1 MLDSLTPMFADVAA
15 PGSPWARISVITLSI
30 AGISALHYWTA
41 PIQPMWHG
49 IYQHLYYVP
58 VILAAY
64 WYGVP
69 GGLAAATV
77 TAALYA
83 PHIMTWRREQ
93 SFLASQFT
101 GLVVFYVTAVVVGIL
116 SSTQQRLLRQ
126 YRDTAASL
134 QQANEDLRSSFEQ
147 LQRSERLAS
156 LGEIAAGLAHEVKNP
171 LSAIK
176 GAIEI
181 VQGRATPASPE
192 AEFAAIAV
200 RELARI
206 ESLLGDFLAYA
217 RPREPQRS
225 PVSIGALI
233 ERVLPVLAPVAQ
245 QSDVTLEVA
254 GAGGPFIVNV
264 DAEQVS
270 QVFFNVILNAIQAS
284 RPGGRVRVD
293 VERAHD
299 AVRVNVADNG
309 RGIPAHVASRIF
321 EPFFTTKAG
330 GTGLGLPIAQRII
343 AAHGGSIALTGTDS
357 GPGATFRLTLP
368 LAAPPVR
375 PGQPVEI

>member
-1 MLDSLTPMFADVAA
+1 MLADVAA
-15 PGSPWARISVITLSI
+15 QGKPLPRISAVTLSI

-69 GGLAAATV
+69 GGLAAATL
-77 TAALYA
+77 TAVLYV
-83 PHIMTWRREQ
+83 PHITTWRHEQ

-101 GLVVFYVTAVVVGIL
+101 ALVVFYATAAVVGIL

-134 QQANEDLRSSFEQ
+134 HQANEDLRTSFEQ

-156 LGEIAAGLAHEVKNP
+156 LGEIAAGLAHEVRNP

-206 ESLLGDFLAYA
+206 DSLLGDFLAYA

-225 PVSIGALI
+225 LVSVDALI

-245 QSDVTLEVA
+245 RANVQLQVNGLE
-254 GAGGPFIVNV
+254 GPRVVNV
-264 DAEQVS
+264 DVEQVS
-270 QVFFNVILNAIQAS
+270 QVFFNVILNAIQATEA
-284 RPGGRVRVD
+284 GGHVRIDVDRARDALRVD
-293 VERAHD
+293 VVD
-299 AVRVNVADNG
+299 DG
-309 RGIPAHVASRIF
+309 PGIPAHMASRIF
-321 EPFFTTKAG
+321 EPFYTTKAG

-343 AAHGGSIALTGTDS
+343 AAHGGSITLTAAENSGGT
-357 GPGATFRLTLP
+357 TFRLMLP
-368 LAAPPVR
+368 LAPPELR
-375 PGQPVEI
+375 AGHLLEA

>member
-1 MLDSLTPMFADVAA
+1 MFADVAA
-15 PGSPWARISVITLSI
+15 QGKSLPRISAVTLSI

-58 VILAAY
+58 VIFAAY

-69 GGLAAATV
+69 GGLAAATL
-77 TAALYA
+77 TAVLYV
-83 PHIMTWRREQ
+83 PHITTWRHEQ

-134 QQANEDLRSSFEQ
+134 QQANEDLRASFEQ

-156 LGEIAAGLAHEVKNP
+156 LGEIAAGLAHEVRNP

-206 ESLLGDFLAYA
+206 DSLLGDFLAYA

-225 PVSIGALI
+225 LVSVDALI

-245 QSDVTLEVA
+245 RANVQLQVNGL
-254 GAGGPFIVNV
+254 GGPLVVNV
-264 DAEQVS
+264 DVEQVS
-270 QVFFNVILNAIQAS
+270 QVFFNVILNAIQATDA
-284 RPGGRVRVD
+284 GGYVRID
-293 VERAHD
+293 VNQARD
-299 AVRVNVADNG
+299 ALRIDVADDG
-309 RGIPAHVASRIF
+309 PGIPAHMASRIF
-321 EPFFTTKAG
+321 EPFYTTKAG

-343 AAHGGSIALTGTDS
+343 AAHGGSITLTAAENSRGT
-357 GPGATFRLTLP
+357 TFRLMLP
-368 LAAPPVR
+368 LASPELRAGHPL
-375 PGQPVEI
+375 EA

>member
-1 MLDSLTPMFADVAA
+1 MFADVPA
-15 PGSPWARISVITLSI
+15 PRTGSTRISTVALSLV
-30 AGISALHYWTA
+30 GISALHYWTA

-69 GGLAAATV
+69 GGIAAATV
-77 TAALYA
+77 TAVLYV
-83 PHIMTWRREQ
+83 PHIMTWRHAQ

-116 SSTQQRLLRQ
+116 STAQQRLLRQ
-126 YRDTAASL
+126 YRDAAASL
-134 QQANEDLRSSFEQ
+134 QHANEDLRASFEQ

-171 LSAIK
+171 LSSIR

-181 VQGRATPASPE
+181 VQGRAAPASPE

-206 ESLLGDFLAYA
+206 ESLLGDFLVYA
-217 RPREPQRS
+217 RPREPQRAV
-225 PVSIGALI
+225 VSMSALV
-233 ERVLPVLAPVAQ
+233 ERVLPLLAPVAQ
-245 QSDVTLEVA
+245 RAEVTLEFTA
-254 GAGGPFIVNV
+254 AGGPFPVNA

-270 QVFFNVILNAIQAS
+270 QVVFNIVLNAIQAS
-284 RPGGRVRVD
+284 RPGGRVRVEL
-293 VERAHD
+293 ERSHD
-299 AVRVNVADNG
+299 AVRVHVADEG
-309 RGIPAHVASRIF
+309 HGIPAHVAARIF

-343 AAHGGSIALTGTDS
+343 AAHGGSIALTRRDG

-368 LAAPPVR
+368 LAAR
-375 PGQPVEI
+375 ATRLEHAGGL

>member
-1 MLDSLTPMFADVAA
+1 MFADVAA
-15 PGSPWARISVITLSI
+15 GGNRWPRISAVTLSI

-41 PIQPMWHG
+41 HVQPMWHG

-58 VILAAY
+58 IILAAY
-64 WYGVP
+64 WYGVT
-69 GGLAAATV
+69 GGLAAATL
-77 TAALYA
+77 TAVLYV
-83 PHIMTWRREQ
+83 PHITTWTHEQ

-101 GLVVFYVTAVVVGIL
+101 GLVVFYVTAVIVGIL
-116 SSTQQRLLRQ
+116 STRQQRLLRQ

-134 QQANEDLRSSFEQ
+134 QQANKDLRTSFEQ

-192 AEFAAIAV
+192 SEFAAIAV

-225 PVSIGALI
+225 LVSIRALL
-233 ERVLPVLAPVAQ
+233 ERVFPVLAPVAQ
-245 QSDVTLEVA
+245 HADVNLEVGDVA
-254 GAGGPFIVNV
+254 GPLTVNV

-270 QVFFNVILNAIQAS
+270 QVFFNLILNAIQAS
-284 RPGGRVRVD
+284 KRGGCVRVE
-293 VERAHD
+293 VQQAHD
-299 AVRVNVADNG
+299 VVRVNVVDNG
-309 RGIPAHVASRIF
+309 AGIPAHVAARIF

-330 GTGLGLPIAQRII
+330 GTGLGLPIAHRII
-343 AAHGGSIALTGTDS
+343 AAHGGSITLTSPGS
-357 GPGATFRLTLP
+357 GAGATFRLTLP
-368 LAAPPVR
+368 LASPTVPTQSLQV
-375 PGQPVEI
+375 

>member
-1 MLDSLTPMFADVAA
+1 MFADVAA
-15 PGSPWARISVITLSI
+15 GGNRWPRISAVTLSI
-30 AGISALHYWTA
+30 ADISALHYLTA

-58 VILAAY
+58 VIFAAY

-69 GGLAAATV
+69 GGLAAATL
-77 TAALYA
+77 TAVLYV
-83 PHIMTWRREQ
+83 PHILTWRQEK

-134 QQANEDLRSSFEQ
+134 QQANKDLRTSFEQ

-181 VQGRATPASPE
+181 VQGRAARGTPE

-217 RPREPQRS
+217 RPREPQRLMV
-225 PVSIGALI
+225 PTNALI
-233 ERVLPVLAPVAQ
+233 ERVLPVLSPVALRAGVAL
-245 QSDVTLEVA
+245 DVTDAA
-254 GAGGPFIVNV
+254 GPLMVYV
-264 DAEQVS
+264 DPEQVS
-270 QVFFNVILNAIQAS
+270 QVFFNVILNAVQAS
-284 RPGGRVRVD
+284 KAGGRVRVE

-299 AVRVNVADNG
+299 AVRVNVRDDG
-309 RGIPAHVASRIF
+309 PGIPAHVAARIF
-321 EPFFTTKAG
+321 EPFFTTKSG
-330 GTGLGLPIAQRII
+330 GTGLGLPIAQRIM
-343 AAHGGSIALTGTDS
+343 AAHGGSIALASDASGGT
-357 GPGATFRLTLP
+357 TFRLTLP
-368 LAAPPVR
+368 VASVAVR
-375 PGQPVEI
+375 

>member
-1 MLDSLTPMFADVAA
+1 MFPDVAA
-15 PGSPWARISVITLSI
+15 RANPWPRISAIVLSI
-30 AGISALHYWTA
+30 GGISALHYLTA
-41 PIQPMWHG
+41 PLRPMYHG

-58 VILAAY
+58 VIFAAY

-69 GGLAAATV
+69 GGLAAATL
-77 TAALYA
+77 TAILYV
-83 PHIMTWRREQ
+83 PHITTWRQEE

-101 GLVVFYVTAVVVGIL
+101 GLVVFYVTAIVVGIL
-116 SSTQQRLLRQ
+116 STTQQRLLRQ
-126 YRDTAASL
+126 YRDLAASL
-134 QQANEDLRSSFEQ
+134 HQANEDLRTSFEQ

-171 LSAIK
+171 LSSIR

-181 VQGRATPASPE
+181 VQSRATPASPE

-225 PVSIGALI
+225 PVAIGALI

-245 QSDVTLEVA
+245 QSGVTLEVA
-254 GAGGPFIVNV
+254 GAGGLFIVNV

-284 RPGGRVRVD
+284 KPGSGRVRVD

-309 RGIPAHVASRIF
+309 RGVPAHMASRIF

-330 GTGLGLPIAQRII
+330 GTGLGLSIAQRII

-375 PGQPVEI
+375 PDSA

>member
-1 MLDSLTPMFADVAA
+1 MLHFFLTQMFADVATS
-15 PGSPWARISVITLSI
+15 GNPWARISAVALSI

-58 VILAAY
+58 VIVAAY
-64 WYGVP
+64 WYGVA
-69 GGLAAATV
+69 GGIAAATL
-77 TAALYA
+77 TAALYV
-83 PHIMTWRREQ
+83 PHITTWRHEQ

-101 GLVVFYVTAVVVGIL
+101 GLVVFYVTAIVVGIL
-116 SSTQQRLLRQ
+116 STTQQRLLRQ

-134 QQANEDLRSSFEQ
+134 QQANEDLRTSFEQ

-171 LSAIK
+171 LSSIK

-217 RPREPQRS
+217 RPREPHRS
-225 PVSIGALI
+225 PVSIAALI
-233 ERVLPVLAPVAQ
+233 DRVLPVLTPVAQ
-245 QSDVTLEVA
+245 RASVTLEVA
-254 GAGGPFIVNV
+254 GGAGSLMVNA

-270 QVFFNVILNAIQAS
+270 QVLFNVILNAIQAS
-284 RPGGRVRVD
+284 TPGGRVRVE

-299 AVRVNVADNG
+299 AGRVNVIDNG
-309 RGIPAHVASRIF
+309 PGIPADVASRIF

-343 AAHGGSIALTGTDS
+343 AAHGGSIALTPGSSGGT
-357 GPGATFRLTLP
+357 TFRLMLP
-368 LAAPPVR
+368 LAA
-375 PGQPVEI
+375 QPLGV

>member
-1 MLDSLTPMFADVAA
+1 MFADVAA
-15 PGSPWARISVITLSI
+15 QGKSLPRISAVALAI

-69 GGLAAATV
+69 GGLAAATL
-77 TAALYA
+77 TAILYV
-83 PHIMTWRREQ
+83 PHITTWTHEQ
-93 SFLASQFT
+93 SFLASQLT
-101 GLVVFYVTAVVVGIL
+101 GLVVFYVTAVVVGLL

-134 QQANEDLRSSFEQ
+134 RQANDDLHASFEQ

-206 ESLLGDFLAYA
+206 ESLLGDFLTYA
-217 RPREPQRS
+217 RPREPRRS

-233 ERVLPVLAPVAQ
+233 ERVLSVLASVAQ
-245 QSDVTLEVA
+245 RADVKLEVA
-254 GAGGPFIVNV
+254 GVGRPLMINV

-270 QVFFNVILNAIQAS
+270 QVLFNVILNAIQAGK
-284 RPGGRVRVD
+284 PGGRVSVD
-293 VERAHD
+293 VEPTHD
-299 AVRVNVADNG
+299 TVRVNVVDDG
-309 RGIPAHVASRIF
+309 RGVPAHEASRIF

-343 AAHGGSIALTGTDS
+343 AAHGGSIALTSLDG

-375 PGQPVEI
+375 PGQPAHV